1 MSTDPAAADSAFVE
15 RALEAAI
22 RIGLVFLLISWCFT
36 IVRPFVIPIVW
47 GIIIAVAA
55 YPGYQWLQE
64 KFRCRAA
71 PAAVLFTLFM
81 LLIVIAPTLMLSG
94 TLVTTV
100 KLLAEDLTVHGTLT
114 IPPPAESIG
123 SWPLIGEPLHSFWN
137 LASENIQAALKQIA
151 PQIRVVGKWLL
162 ATAAGA
168 GFGILQ
174 FVFAIIIAGVLMP
187 HATGGDRIAHAIAA
201 RLAGKQRTDLIELVK
216 KTIRSVASGI
226 LGVALIQSLL
236 AGLGFMVAGVPAAG
250 FWALLCLLLGVAQI
264 GIIVVLVPVIIY
276 LFNTADTMTAVGF
289 LVWSIPVGLI
299 DNILKPILLARGVK
313 TPMVIIFMGAI
324 GGFLSSGIIGLFVG
338 AVLLALSYEL
348 FMLWLGEMPRT
359 GEAETRAGLSPADD
373 GTGPAS

>member
-1 MSTDPAAADSAFVE
+1 
-15 RALEAAI
+15 
-22 RIGLVFLLISWCFT
+22 
-36 IVRPFVIPIVW
+36 
-47 GIIIAVAA
+47 
-55 YPGYQWLQE
+55 
-64 KFRCRAA
+64 
-71 PAAVLFTLFM
+71 
-81 LLIVIAPTLMLSG
+81 MLSG

-114 IPPPAESIG
+114 IPAPAESIG

-137 LASENIQAALKQIA
+137 LASENIQAALKQVS
-151 PQIRVVGKWLL
+151 PQIKVVGKWLL
-162 ATAAGA
+162 ETAAGA

-187 HATGGDRIAHAIAA
+187 YATGGDRIAHAIAA

-250 FWALLCLLLGVAQI
+250 LWALLCLLLGVAQI

-276 LFNTADTMTAVGF
+276 LFNTADTMTAVAF

-348 FMLWLGEMPRT
+348 FMLWLGDAPQT
-359 GEAETRAGLSPADD
+359 GQNTAQAQLSPTDD
-373 GTGPAS
+373 GAGPVA